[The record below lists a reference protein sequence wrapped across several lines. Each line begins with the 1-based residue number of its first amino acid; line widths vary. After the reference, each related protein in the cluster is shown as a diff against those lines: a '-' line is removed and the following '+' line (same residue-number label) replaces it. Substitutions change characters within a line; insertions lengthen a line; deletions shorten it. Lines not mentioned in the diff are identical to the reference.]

1 MVFQKTRKLW
11 VWCAMAFALV
21 MFLGA
26 VADAQLADLDLLEDD
41 DRSFGASVTAMPDP
55 STGAFAE
62 SRSAIMLLPLQIKVL
77 NFEGGAGAYFTQSIV
92 EGEIATALQWRVQGG
107 PHWGK
112 IGLQFYVE
120 GLMEAR
126 HRLCGLRAFWRIRSR
141 SGHPLLRFRH
151 ACASGHTNGTWGGY

>member
-1 MVFQKTRKLW
+1 MYNLKTRLW

-21 MFLGA
+21 MFFGVL
-26 VADAQLADLDLLEDD
+26 ADAQLADLDLLEDD

-92 EGEIATALQWRVQGG
+92 EGEVASALQWRVQGG
-107 PHWGK
+107 PHWRK
-112 IGLQFYVE
+112 IGTPILCR
-120 GLMEAR
+120 GALEAR
-126 HRLCGLRAFWRIRSR
+126 HRLRRLRT
-141 SGHPLLRFRH
+141 FR
-151 ACASGHTNGTWGGY
+151 